1 MASRRLT
8 ALKVTREQQPGR
20 YGDGAG
26 LWLHIGKTGGKSWVL
41 RYQRDGR
48 AREMGL
54 GPVDLV
60 SLAEARE
67 LAREARRAL
76 RVQDIDPIDARRERV
91 VQRRLEA
98 TRAMTFAACA
108 EKYIEAHRAGWKNL
122 KHAEQWPAT
131 LSTYAEP
138 VIGKLPVAAIDTALV
153 LKVLEPIWHEKPETA
168 KRVRGRIEQVLD
180 WATAREYRRGDNPAR
195 WRGHMDKLLPARSK
209 VRAIKH
215 HSALPY
221 SELPAFMSD
230 LRQREGISARALEL
244 LILTALRTGEVISA
258 IWDEI
263 DLTEKVWTVPPARMK
278 AGREHRVPLSD
289 RAVEI
294 LKSLPREDENP
305 HVFIG
310 GRKGKPLSN
319 MAMLELMKHIRLGF
333 VPHGFRSTFRDWA
346 AERTSYPNHVA
357 EMALAHVVGDKVEAA
372 YRRGDL
378 FDKRRRLMADWAR
391 YCGQKAKVA
400 GEVVPLRREA
410 E

>member
-8 ALKVTREQQPGR
+8 ALKVAREQQPGR

-48 AREMGL
+48 SREMGL
-54 GPVDLV
+54 GAVDLV

-76 RVQDIDPIDARRERV
+76 RVQDIDPIDARREKV

-98 TRAMTFAACA
+98 SRAMTFAACA
-108 EKYIEAHRAGWKNL
+108 EKYIEAHRAGWKNS
-122 KHAEQWPAT
+122 KHADQWPAT
-131 LSTYAEP
+131 LSTYAGP

-168 KRVRGRIEQVLD
+168 KRLRGRIEQVLD

-195 WRGHMDKLLPARSK
+195 WRGHIDKLLPARSK
-209 VRAIKH
+209 VCAIKH

-221 SELPAFMSD
+221 TELPAFMGE

-244 LILTALRTGEVISA
+244 LILTALRTGEVIA
-258 IWDEI
+258 AVWDEI
-263 DLTEKVWTVPPARMK
+263 DLTEKVWTVPAARMK

-289 RAVEI
+289 HAVEI

-319 MAMLELMKHIRLGF
+319 MAMLELMKHIRPGF

-378 FDKRRRLMADWAR
+378 FEKRRRLMADWER
-391 YCGQKAKVA
+391 YCASKKATAV
-400 GEVVPLRREA
+400 VVPLRKA
-410 E
+410 GA